1 MEKPRKDSAKFWIK
15 NWGQGYF
22 DINEKGNLAVKPGRD
37 KRTCDLYELVQA
49 LVQRGIE
56 APILIRFDGIIRD
69 RLRNL
74 YSAFDSAIK
83 KYGYKNQYQLAYPI
97 KVNPQNHVVN
107 AVHEAGQNRQ
117 IGLEVG
123 SKPELLSALTNNT
136 EGLLLCNG
144 YKDAEYIELALWGRK
159 IGRKTMIIIEQPYE
173 LKIVLE
179 VAKRLNVEAEV
190 GFRMKPFN
198 KGSGRWESSGGDLA
212 KFGLSTHEIVS
223 CVDQLKSAGKGHWA
237 KLLHYHMGSQV
248 PTIATIKKVL
258 SEAARMYTELAK
270 ELPSLSYFDVGGGLA
285 IDYDGSKSSNES
297 SMNYQIDEYARDVV
311 SSIGETCDKA
321 NIPHPIIISESGRAI
336 VAHHAILITEVIDV
350 AATVNLQEEIE
361 KPPTEHSILQN
372 LYALYQSATTENC
385 EEVFHDAQ
393 EQKEA
398 ILNSFIF
405 EEMSLAERA
414 YGERLY
420 KLIITKVCTLA
431 KNLEFIPEEIENI
444 EKTLLDVYFCNFS
457 VFQSLPD
464 SWAINQIF
472 PVMPIHRLLEEPT
485 RRAIIADLSCDSD
498 GKIDNFSSR
507 TGQQY
512 FTYLHETRSQPYY
525 LGIFLVGAYQEILG
539 GMHNLFGDTNI
550 AHVELDKEGNWTITH
565 VVEGDTIKEV
575 LDYVEY
581 NTDELNIRLRNLI
594 EKAVKMGL
602 VSNEEAAKIQKKFK
616 QSMDS
621 YTYLI
626 SD

>member
-1 MEKPRKDSAKFWIK
+1 MEKTRKDSTKFWIK

-22 DINEKGNLAVKPGRD
+22 DINENGNLAVKLGRD
-37 KRTCDLYELVQA
+37 KKTCDLYELVQA

-56 APILIRFDGIIRD
+56 APILLRFDGIIRD

-74 YSAFDSAIK
+74 YSAFDGAIK
-83 KYGYKNQYQLAYPI
+83 TYGYKNQYQIAYPI

-107 AVHEAGQNRQ
+107 AVHEAGHNRQ

-123 SKPELLSALTNNT
+123 SKPELLSALTNNS

-173 LKIVLE
+173 LKIVLD
-179 VAKRLNVEAEV
+179 VARNLNVEAEV

-223 CVDQLKSAGKGHWA
+223 SIQELKAAGKSHWA

-248 PTIATIKKVL
+248 PTISSIKKVL

-285 IDYDGSKSSNES
+285 VDYDGSKSSNDS
-297 SMNYQIDEYARDVV
+297 SMNYQVEEYARDVV
-311 SSIGETCDKA
+311 SAIGEACNKA
-321 NIPHPIIISESGRAI
+321 NIAHPIIVSESGRAL

-350 AATVNLQEEIE
+350 SPTVNFTENIE
-361 KPPTEHSILQN
+361 KPPSGHPILQN
-372 LYALYQSATTENC
+372 LYSLYYDVTPQNC
-385 EEVFHDAQ
+385 EEVLHDAL

-414 YGERLY
+414 YGENLY
-420 KLIITKVCTLA
+420 KLLITKICTVA
-431 KNLEFIPEEIENI
+431 KSLDFIPEEIENI

-472 PVMPIHRLLEEPT
+472 PVMPIHRLNEDPT

-498 GKIDNFSSR
+498 GKIDNFSSKS
-507 TGQQY
+507 GQRY
-512 FTYLHETRSQPYY
+512 FLYLHETKSQPYY

-550 AHVELDKEGNWTITH
+550 AHVELDKEGRWTITH

-575 LDYVEY
+575 LDYTEY
-581 NTDELNIRLRNLI
+581 NLEELNIRLRNLI
-594 EKAVKMGL
+594 EKAVKTGL
-602 VSNEEAAKIQKKFK
+602 VTNEEAAKLQKKFK
-616 QSMDS
+616 NSMDS

-626 SD
+626 V